1 MMRTNEEYKDLID
14 SLMKGNLSASETAQL
29 ETEALHNTSLQAEI
43 SLQKTVVEALQA
55 NRKAELKARLKA
67 IEVAPVAGSKIWKY
81 AAVMCGLLLTGVAT
95 YYVSTNTKQEE
106 AEVEAT
112 NIPLSLQESTAT
124 TSVAAPLVVEE
135 PVSKPRA
142 EMTQTE
148 ASVIKDAKKEA
159 KKAIEPQ
166 MAEEGVPSSPELNAP
181 EAISHEPLNK
191 EIINPEH
198 GLGKT
203 SHLHASM
210 TGVEVVKSKK
220 HKFHYRYFDNKL
232 FLYGDFEAKTYEI
245 LELNTHNG
253 QELYLKFENKYYDL
267 EPNKTEISKLET
279 VKNKE
284 TLKELEEIQKK

>member
-14 SLMKGNLSASETAQL
+14 SLFKGNLSASETAQL
-29 ETEALHNTSLQAEI
+29 ETEALHNTSLQGEL
-43 SLQKTVVEALQA
+43 SLQRTLIEAIKA

-67 IEVAPVAGSKIWKY
+67 IEIAPVAGSQTWKY
-81 AAVMCGLLLTGVAT
+81 AAVVCGLFLTGVAT
-95 YYVSTNTKQEE
+95 IYFVTAKKQGAEE
-106 AEVEAT
+106 QEVT
-112 NIPLSLQESTAT
+112 NIPMSLQESTAT
-124 TSVAAPLVVEE
+124 KSVTAPLVIEG
-135 PVSKPRA
+135 PVSKPDG
-142 EMTQTE
+142 EMPQME
-148 ASVIKDAKKEA
+148 SSVVKSTKKETKEA
-159 KKAIEPQ
+159 AESQ
-166 MAEEGVPSSPELNAP
+166 VAEERVPTSPELNAP
-181 EAISHEPLNK
+181 DAISHEPLNK

-232 FLYGDFEAKTYEI
+232 FLYGDFETKTYEI

-279 VKNKE
+279 VKDKE
-284 TLKELEEIQKK
+284 TLKELEDIQKK

>member
-14 SLMKGNLSASETAQL
+14 SFIKGNLSASDTAQL
-29 ETEALHNTSLQAEI
+29 NNEALHHAQLQGEMD
-43 SLQKTVVEALQA
+43 LQKSIVESLKAS
-55 NRKAELKARLKA
+55 RKAELKARLQA
-67 IEVAPVAGSKIWKY
+67 IEVAPVASSHLWKY
-81 AAVMCGLLLTGVAT
+81 AAVVCGLLLTGVAT
-95 YYVSTNTKQEE
+95 YYFSTVKEQGSEE
-106 AEVEAT
+106 AEVT
-112 NIPLSLQESTAT
+112 HIPLSLQENTAT
-124 TSVAAPLVVEE
+124 KSEVAPLAIEEPISNADSERKQTESSVVKNTKKETKKVVE
-135 PVSKPRA
+135 PQAP
-142 EMTQTE
+142 E
-148 ASVIKDAKKEA
+148 A
-159 KKAIEPQ
+159 
-166 MAEEGVPSSPELNAP
+166 GVPLSPELNAP

-203 SHLHASM
+203 SHVNASM